1 MVVPAMTDHTVFV
14 IGAGAS
20 TEVNLPTGEG
30 LKKDLTHR
38 LNIGFDSHRQESG
51 DLIIGNA
58 LRILFE
64 QSGYE
69 QDEITSYLNAIWQIR
84 DALPKAISIDDLI
97 NAHGS
102 DDKVVTCG
110 KLAIVRSILAAEQE
124 SLLCFKKERLDSTID
139 LSRLEKTWYFAFFK
153 LLTEGCSKA
162 DLDERL
168 ERLTLI
174 VFNYDRCIEHF
185 LFHAF
190 KNYYGLSALEARGR
204 LDIIK
209 ILHPYGDVGRLS
221 WRAESGAPVEFGQEP
236 APRHLLESAQRI
248 KTFTE
253 GTDPG
258 STEIL
263 AVRKQLGM
271 ANRVV
276 FLGFGFHGLNMQ
288 LISPKEADVMIT
300 PNGRCFATTLGFS
313 DSDKDVIESRIRSAL
328 PGKFSSDQSIKMLNA
343 GCNEL
348 FQHFRMSLSF

>member
-1 MVVPAMTDHTVFV
+1 MTEHTVFI

-20 TEVNLPTGEG
+20 TEVNLPTRKG
-30 LKKDLTHR
+30 LTIDLMHR
-38 LNIGFDSHRQESG
+38 LNIAFDLHKQESG

-69 QDEITSYLNAIWQIR
+69 QDEIISYLNAIWQIR
-84 DALPKAISIDDLI
+84 DALPKAISIEHLI
-97 NAHGS
+97 DAHRS
-102 DDKVVTCG
+102 DDKFVTCG

-124 SLLCFKKERLDSTID
+124 SLLYFKKERVDSTID

-153 LLTEGCSKA
+153 LLTEGCSTA

-168 ERLTLI
+168 ERVTLI

-204 LDIIK
+204 LEIIT

-221 WRAESGAPVEFGQEP
+221 WRAGGGVAVEFGQEP
-236 APRHLLESAQRI
+236 TPRDLLEVAQKI
-248 KTFTE
+248 KTFSE

-258 STEIL
+258 SSEIL

-276 FLGFGFHGLNMQ
+276 FLGFGFDGSNLQ
-288 LISPKEADVMIT
+288 LISPKESDAMIT
-300 PNGRCFATTLGFS
+300 ANGRCFATTLGVL
-313 DSDKDVIESRIRSAL
+313 DSDQDVIESRIRSAL
-328 PGKFSSDQSIKMLNA
+328 PGKFSSDQSIKMLDA